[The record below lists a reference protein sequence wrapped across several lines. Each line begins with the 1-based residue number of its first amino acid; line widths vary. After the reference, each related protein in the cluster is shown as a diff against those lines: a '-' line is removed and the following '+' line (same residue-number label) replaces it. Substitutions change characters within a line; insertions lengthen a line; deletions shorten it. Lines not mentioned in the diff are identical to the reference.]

1 MKICVNKEEIEKL
14 SKKERCE
21 GWTIYNENLA
31 AVVMKRNVVTLNKP
45 RYIGTAV
52 LGMSKEIMYDFHYK
66 YMMKE
71 YPNAQLLFSDT
82 DSFCYHIE
90 ADRDIYKDINKN
102 KWYDFSNYVEIHSNF
117 DDSKKLIPGYF
128 KDEFGGEFIL
138 EFVGLR
144 AKMYS
149 ILPFEGEK
157 KATAKGINRSVK
169 DDILTHQDYKTSL
182 FEKQQFTNKMVRI
195 QHEKHELYTME
206 QEKKSLNP
214 FNDKKWITR
223 QDDEFISYS
232 YGHYKI
238 KK

>member
-1 MKICVNKEEIEKL
+1 
-14 SKKERCE
+14 
-21 GWTIYNENLA
+21 
-31 AVVMKRNVVTLNKP
+31 
-45 RYIGTAV
+45 
-52 LGMSKEIMYDFHYK
+52 MYDFHYK
-66 YMMKE
+66 YMMND

-90 ADRDIYKDINKN
+90 AERDIYKDINRN
-102 KWYDFSNYVEIHSNF
+102 KRYDFSNYVEIHTNF

-128 KDEFGGEFIL
+128 KDEFGGRFLLEFI
-138 EFVGLR
+138 GLR

-149 ILPFEGEK
+149 ILPLEGEK
-157 KATAKGINRSVK
+157 KATAKGINGNVK